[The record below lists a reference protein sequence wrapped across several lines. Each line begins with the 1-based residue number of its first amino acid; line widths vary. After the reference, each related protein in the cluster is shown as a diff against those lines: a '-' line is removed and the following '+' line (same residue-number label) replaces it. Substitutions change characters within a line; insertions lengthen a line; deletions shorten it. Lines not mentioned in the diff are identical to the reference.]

1 MKKWLRLSLQIL
13 SVLLFVAILWW
24 AGPDVWRQLLDSSP
38 QALLLFLLVYG
49 LAGVISATRFRLM
62 TQSLTGK
69 WCASWRQFYYLNWT
83 ARALGLVLPRSVSGV
98 GGKAVGLKAYGVSLK
113 YGVWIV
119 VVDNMFDVLL
129 LAAMCLPSVLFFQ
142 GTLNAVGLFAG
153 LGMVFVLL
161 AAVIAWGTR
170 TDRLWDIL
178 QRIPFLRSRL
188 PQEVSGRLLP
198 TTTQALQAWTWTA
211 ALNGVLALA
220 FFMMGRAVGLPLPLP
235 LIVAAYPIVQ
245 LSLVAAVTPGGLGLF
260 ELGWIGLLVLGG
272 VAQSDAVAYSV
283 AQRAYVVVAVLVWA
297 AVSLLVSLTERWK
310 RVDSE

>member
-1 MKKWLRLSLQIL
+1 MKKWVRLSLQIL
-13 SVLLFVAILWW
+13 SLLLFVAILWW
-24 AGPDVWRQLLDSSP
+24 AGPDAWLQMLHSNL
-38 QALLLFLLVYG
+38 QMLLLFFLVYG
-49 LAGVISATRFRLM
+49 AAGVISATRFRLM

-129 LAAMCLPSVLFFQ
+129 LAAMCLPSILYFQ
-142 GTLNAVGLFAG
+142 GTLNAVGLFIG
-153 LGMVFVLL
+153 LGIMFVLL
-161 AAVIAWGTR
+161 AAVVAWGTR

-198 TTTQALQAWTWTA
+198 TTPQALRVWGWTV
-211 ALNGVLALA
+211 ALNGVLSLA
-220 FFMMGRAVGLPLPLP
+220 FFMIGRAVGLALPLP
-235 LIVAAYPIVQ
+235 LVVAAYPVVQ

-272 VAQSDAVAYSV
+272 VTQPDAVAYSV
-283 AQRAYVVVAVLVWA
+283 AQRAYVVVGVLVWA
-297 AVSLLVSLTERWK
+297 GISLLVSLTVRNSK
-310 RVDSE
+310 KQ